1 MGLKFSRHRHV
12 SAPNRCQ
19 NSTCKLEFFG
29 LTTMQLAH
37 IFSSSI
43 KPLQAFLT
51 RGRNRHN
58 MDRDGVVLPSGPV
71 VPKRPQKTFAKASN
85 SDVLVISC
93 PDPTAEDRERD
104 FHQMRGQRLARQEQ
118 WNDVA
123 RAIKAADRALRKT
136 AGGMPIADLIG
147 YGARADV
154 VSACEHALLSGK
166 PAKDAPL
173 LAGIEAL
180 ESVLAEHP
188 DDYAIAMIVA
198 QAHMD
203 IGWAWR
209 GGRWDVEISATNG
222 KAFSA
227 HFDRAADILAPYK
240 NVHPKPASLAA
251 AECAQRAGRQD
262 GSDKIAD
269 AYEALIMLDPSN
281 TRTMRAMG
289 NHLLPRWFG
298 DYNTLELE
306 ARRTAARTQKI
317 WGAGAYTWVQ
327 FDAIAFDDIACAR
340 LDVAFFVDGLRDI
353 LARTTDQYT
362 VNLLAAYCANT
373 IGNSAGGNDEADQ
386 VRCQIADCAQWIIR
400 EHLTELHPMLWA
412 HAARGFDNNLRVRC
426 PDRFAASGEADALR
440 IIGTL
445 FRRDIAAGKRVV
457 FTEDGPITQ
466 PA

>member
-1 MGLKFSRHRHV
+1 
-12 SAPNRCQ
+12 
-19 NSTCKLEFFG
+19 
-29 LTTMQLAH
+29 MQLAH
-37 IFSSSI
+37 MFSSSI
-43 KPLQAFLT
+43 KPIQGFLT
-51 RGRNRHN
+51 RGRNQN
-58 MDRDGVVLPSGPV
+58 IMDRDGVDLPSGPV
-71 VPKRPQKTFAKASN
+71 TPKRPQQTFAKASN
-85 SDVLVISC
+85 SDVLEISC

-118 WNDVA
+118 WNDVS
-123 RAIKAADRALRKT
+123 RAIRTADRALRKT

-154 VSACEHALLSGK
+154 VNACEHALLSGK

-180 ESVLAEHP
+180 ETVLSEYP
-188 DDYAIAMIVA
+188 DDYAIAIIVA

-203 IGWAWR
+203 MGWAWR
-209 GGRWDVEISATNG
+209 GGRWDIEISAINRE
-222 KAFSA
+222 AFSA

-240 NVHPKPASLAA
+240 DLHPTPASLAA
-251 AECAQRAGRQD
+251 AECAQRAGRSND
-262 GSDKIAD
+262 SDKIAD
-269 AYEALIMLDPSN
+269 AYEKLIMLDPSN
-281 TRTMRAMG
+281 ARTMRAMG

-298 DYNTLELE
+298 NYTTLELE
-306 ARRTAARTQKI
+306 APRTAARTQDT

-340 LDVAFFVDGLRDI
+340 LDVAFFIDGLRDI
-353 LARTTDQYT
+353 LVRTTDQYT
-362 VNLLAAYCANT
+362 VNLLASYCANT
-373 IGNSAGGNDEADQ
+373 MGNSAGGNNEADL
-386 VRCQIADCAQWIIR
+386 VRCQIAECAKWIIR

-440 IIGTL
+440 IIGNL
-445 FRRDIAAGKRVV
+445 FCRDIAAGKRVV

>member
-1 MGLKFSRHRHV
+1 
-12 SAPNRCQ
+12 
-19 NSTCKLEFFG
+19 
-29 LTTMQLAH
+29 MQLAN
-37 IFSSSI
+37 IISTSLR
-43 KPLQAFLT
+43 PLQALLS
-51 RGRNRHN
+51 RNRLQDG
-58 MDRDGVVLPSGPV
+58 MELDGVVLPSGPIIQ
-71 VPKRPQKTFAKASN
+71 KRPQMNYAKVSN

-118 WNDVA
+118 WMDVA
-123 RAIKAADRALRKT
+123 HAIQAADRGLRKT

-154 VSACEHALLSGK
+154 VNACEHALLTGK
-166 PAKDAPL
+166 PAKDAKL

-180 ESVLAEHP
+180 EAVFAEYP

-198 QAHMD
+198 QTHMD
-203 IGWAWR
+203 MGWAWR
-209 GGRWDVEISATNG
+209 GRRWNIEISDTNRE
-222 KAFSA
+222 AFCA
-227 HFDRAADILAPYK
+227 HFDRAADILAPFK
-240 NVHPKPASLAA
+240 DLHPKPASLAA
-251 AECAQRAGRQD
+251 AECAQRAGRED

-269 AYEALIMLDPSN
+269 AYETLITLDPSN
-281 TRTMRAMG
+281 ARTMRAMG

-298 DYNTLELE
+298 DYNMLELE
-306 ARRTAARTQKI
+306 ARRTAARTQEI

-327 FDAIAFDDIACAR
+327 FDAIAFDDLACAR

-353 LARTTDQYT
+353 LAHTTDQYT

-373 IGNSAGGNDEADQ
+373 IGNSSGDNDEADQ
-386 VRCQIADCAQWIIR
+386 VRNQIADCSKWIIR

-412 HAARGFDNNLRVRC
+412 HAARGFDNNLLVRC

-440 IIGTL
+440 IIGAL
-445 FRRDIAAGKRVV
+445 FFRDIAAGKRVV

>member
-1 MGLKFSRHRHV
+1 
-12 SAPNRCQ
+12 
-19 NSTCKLEFFG
+19 
-29 LTTMQLAH
+29 MQLAN
-37 IFSSSI
+37 ILSFSI
-43 KPLQAFLT
+43 KPIQAFLT
-51 RGRNRHN
+51 RGRTQNV

-71 VPKRPQKTFAKASN
+71 IPKRPKTTFTKSSN
-85 SDVLVISC
+85 SEVLVISC

-118 WNDVA
+118 WVDVS
-123 RAIKAADRALRKT
+123 RAIQSADRALRKT
-136 AGGMPIADLIG
+136 AGGMPIADLVAF
-147 YGARADV
+147 GARADV
-154 VSACEHALLSGK
+154 VNACEHALLSGK

-180 ESVLAEHP
+180 ETVLAENP
-188 DDYAIAMIVA
+188 DDYAIAVIVA

-203 IGWAWR
+203 MGWAWR
-209 GGRWDVEISATNG
+209 GGRWDIEISATNCE
-222 KAFSA
+222 AFSA
-227 HFDRAADILAPYK
+227 HFDRAADILMPHKDMY
-240 NVHPKPASLAA
+240 PKPATLAA
-251 AECAQRAGRQD
+251 AECAQRAGRRG

-269 AYEALIMLDPSN
+269 AYETLITLDPN
-281 TRTMRAMG
+281 NARAMRAMG

-306 ARRTAARTQKI
+306 ARRTAARTQET

-373 IGNSAGGNDEADQ
+373 MGNSAGGNDEADQ
-386 VRCQIADCAQWIIR
+386 VRSQIADCAKWIIR
-400 EHLTELHPMLWA
+400 KHMTELHPMLWA

>member
-1 MGLKFSRHRHV
+1 
-12 SAPNRCQ
+12 
-19 NSTCKLEFFG
+19 
-29 LTTMQLAH
+29 MQLAN
-37 IFSSSI
+37 IISTSLR
-43 KPLQAFLT
+43 PLQALLS
-51 RGRNRHN
+51 RNRLQDG
-58 MDRDGVVLPSGPV
+58 MELDGVVLPSGPIIQ
-71 VPKRPQKTFAKASN
+71 KRPQMNYAKVSN

-118 WNDVA
+118 WMDVA
-123 RAIKAADRALRKT
+123 HAIQAADRGLRKT

-154 VSACEHALLSGK
+154 VNACEHALLTGK
-166 PAKDAPL
+166 PAKDAKL

-180 ESVLAEHP
+180 EAVFAEYP

-198 QAHMD
+198 QTHMD
-203 IGWAWR
+203 MGWAWR
-209 GGRWDVEISATNG
+209 GRRWNIEISDTNRE
-222 KAFSA
+222 AFCA
-227 HFDRAADILAPYK
+227 HFDRAADILAPFK
-240 NVHPKPASLAA
+240 DLHPKPASLAA
-251 AECAQRAGRQD
+251 AECAQRAGRED

-269 AYEALIMLDPSN
+269 AYETLITLDPSN
-281 TRTMRAMG
+281 ARTMRAMG

-298 DYNTLELE
+298 DYNMLELE
-306 ARRTAARTQKI
+306 ARRTAARTQEI

-327 FDAIAFDDIACAR
+327 FDAIAFDDLACAR

-373 IGNSAGGNDEADQ
+373 IGNSSGGNDEADQ
-386 VRCQIADCAQWIIR
+386 VRSQIADCSKWIIR

-412 HAARGFDNNLRVRC
+412 HAARGFDNNLLVRC

-440 IIGTL
+440 IIGAL
-445 FRRDIAAGKRVV
+445 FFRDIAAGKRVV